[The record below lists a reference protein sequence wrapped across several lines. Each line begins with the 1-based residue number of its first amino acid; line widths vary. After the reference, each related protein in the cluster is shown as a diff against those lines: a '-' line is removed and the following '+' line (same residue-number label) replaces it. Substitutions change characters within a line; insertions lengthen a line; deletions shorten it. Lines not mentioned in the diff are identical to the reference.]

1 MKPYAVH
8 LLERFEAGET
18 VEELAVKEGIPIDRI
33 RVRLAAAAEFV
44 RVHNVRAETLCDA
57 KRAA

>member
-33 RVRLAAAAEFV
+33 RMRLAAAAEFA
-44 RVHNVRAETLCDA
+44 RIDNARAETMCNA

>member
-18 VEELAVKEGIPIDRI
+18 VEELAVKEGIPTDRI
-33 RVRLAAAAEFV
+33 RMRLAAAAELV
-44 RVHNVRAETLCDA
+44 RMRKARAETLCDA